1 MSEYSDNSDN
11 LNKVYSTLGS
21 NKNVESGNRQE
32 KPVQAGYTNST
43 TIQFVY
49 TSTNE
54 KQFQE
59 CLDKIVR
66 NHYPRKSLHSGEMG
80 VTIPAPER

>member
-21 NKNVESGNRQE
+21 NKNVESGNKQE
-32 KPVQAGYTNST
+32 QSVQVEYTNST

-54 KQFQE
+54 KKFQE

-66 NHYPRKSLHSGEMG
+66 NHYPRKSLHSEEMG
-80 VTIPAPER
+80 VTIPTPEK